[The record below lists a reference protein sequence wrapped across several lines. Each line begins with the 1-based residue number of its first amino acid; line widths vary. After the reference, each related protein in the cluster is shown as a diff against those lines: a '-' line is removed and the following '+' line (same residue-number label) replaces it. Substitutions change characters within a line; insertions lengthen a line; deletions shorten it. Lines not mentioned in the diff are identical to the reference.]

1 MHLLIIYLISII
13 KEVRKMRK
21 LKKNTNGINPYTLEK
36 VLNYNWIEIEK
47 TLSGILENLSN
58 IIIKGSLSTTQY
70 AQLIELVNGYIKQ
83 GEVSVDDINLNLGKI
98 GLSHLSD
105 EVLQALTGGAPINAI
120 PADGSLTTIKLADN
134 AVTPE
139 KTTLFEVTKN
149 LWDGKYNDWFIYDF
163 TNPDGTKE
171 ALINKNYNG
180 TQYTSVVPVVPGLP
194 YTIKIYDKE
203 KSNAFT
209 IATAATLPNFDSKG
223 LFKTGLPM
231 HKQGIYTVPD
241 RTWTVTIPQGHKYL
255 YLLAANG
262 QTPPSQIQIEQS
274 ASATDYVPHLMLKSA
289 YLPRTL
295 TSTDIQ
301 TEGRISNLE
310 LVKLDS
316 RSLYDVPSL
325 GAVNGSGAKRQI
337 HELKTADMYALYDV
351 DMSKYP
357 SYIAKELFATEKTG
371 KPIYKYTY
379 KPESPFNSNNASEK
393 PLPKIFITSGVHGS
407 EKASWYCTYEMMHQI
422 AENWKSSPILEYLR
436 WNFEIVLIPM
446 VNVYGIDNIS
456 DPVTFNGKINA
467 NGVDINRNYPVG
479 WASSE
484 PGTIGYG
491 GTEPLTEIESKAIY
505 DYLNNNDIAFAI
517 DYHNFSSQTKP
528 VFSWSV
534 VQDEKLVRM
543 SMDYYKALSNK
554 WKRDDST
561 FPQSDSEFFGQ
572 VGNAT
577 AGGSYAPLVDDMDIP
592 GGIFEI
598 CHTMH
603 PKGTAGQYTDEVITL
618 GTEAQLNYLYLACKS
633 LEN

>member
-1 MHLLIIYLISII
+1 MIPKIGIEIGQDMRNIINALIDIVNGQSSVVQALVASGQLTDKQYTNMLL
-13 KEVRKMRK
+13 
-21 LKKNTNGINPYTLEK
+21 
-36 VLNYNWIEIEK
+36 VLNG
-47 TLSGILENLSN
+47 L
-58 IIIKGSLSTTQY
+58 IKKGQVT
-70 AQLIELVNGYIKQ
+70 VN
-83 GEVSVDDINLNLGKI
+83 DINTNLGKI

-105 EVLQALTGGAPINAI
+105 EVIAAISGTTNINAI

-139 KTTLFEVTKN
+139 KTTLFETTKN
-149 LWDGKYNDWFIYDF
+149 LWDGKYNDWYIYDF

-171 ALINKNYNG
+171 AVINKNYNG
-180 TQYTSVVPVVPGLP
+180 TQYTSVVPVIPTLQ

-203 KSNAFT
+203 KSNAFS
-209 IATAATLPNFDSKG
+209 IATAATMPIFDGSG
-223 LFKTGLPM
+223 LFKTGIPM

-241 RTWTVTIPQGHKYL
+241 RTWTVTIPQGHNYL

-262 QTPPSQIQIEQS
+262 QTPPIQIQIEQN
-274 ASATDYVPHLMLKSA
+274 ASATDYVPHLMLKSS
-289 YLPRTL
+289 YLPKTL
-295 TSTDIQ
+295 TAEDIQ
-301 TEGRISNLE
+301 TDGRISALE
-310 LVKLDS
+310 PIKLDS

-337 HELKTADMYALYDV
+337 HELKTADMYALYDA
-351 DMSKYP
+351 DMNEYP
-357 SYIAKELFATEKTG
+357 SYITKELFATEKTG

-379 KPESPFNSNNASEK
+379 KPESPFNSNNANEK
-393 PLPKIFITSGVHGS
+393 ALPKIFITSGVHGS

-436 WNFEIVLIPM
+436 WNFEIVLIPL

-456 DPVTFNGKINA
+456 DPITYNGKINA

-479 WASSE
+479 WTTSE
-484 PGTIGYG
+484 PGKIGYG

-543 SMDYYKALSNK
+543 SLDYYKALSNK
-554 WKRDDST
+554 WKRDDSA
-561 FPQSDSEFFGQ
+561 FPQGDSEFFGQ

-577 AGGSYAPLVDDMDIP
+577 AGGSYAPLIDDMGIP

-598 CHTMH
+598 CHTMW
-603 PKGTAGQYTDEVITL
+603 PKNNQSQYSDEVITL
-618 GTEAQLNYLYLACKS
+618 GTEAQLNYLYLSCKS
-633 LEN
+633 LKN